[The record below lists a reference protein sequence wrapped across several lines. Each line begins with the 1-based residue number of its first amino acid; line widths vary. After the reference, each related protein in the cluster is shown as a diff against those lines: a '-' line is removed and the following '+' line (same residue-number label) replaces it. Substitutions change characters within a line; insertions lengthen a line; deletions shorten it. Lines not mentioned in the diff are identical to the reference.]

1 MNTAPKPP
9 ANWQLAGQTRQMFNL
24 FSACTFPLLLLLGF
38 ALSSQ
43 PGHSGQNGAPAPT
56 NLRAALER
64 NDPAKAEQQLRELQR
79 SAPESFARNNYDYLL
94 ARLLEQRG
102 AHTEATTLFQRVVLR
117 NSPLAGYALW
127 HQAEI
132 ARAEHK
138 LTEEQAALQ
147 KLIAQFPDHLWRE
160 RAIHRL
166 SESQF
171 QSGDYQAVLK
181 TLRMLGPR
189 RDVLPRQGEAQA
201 ALQQLDTARASF
213 AAALAGNSTDDTAL
227 RAILNLDK
235 LDAKQ
240 NATLIEAE
248 HLRRARVLQFNRYFT
263 EARVHWLAV
272 VNQFPQSRAR
282 AESLFQLGRGYFLEN
297 DFLKAVPWYERV
309 GSEFPNSEEGEQ
321 GFYYVGHC
329 YQFAN
334 QPDKAIARYEEYLQK
349 YPKPKFNGYAHLNAI
364 DTLRSAG
371 RTQQAMQWAQR
382 AQTEAGDG
390 FFAVT
395 GLFQQA
401 KIRLGQEDY
410 AGALAD
416 LTTLRAKNLNVRG
429 QIATTNLP
437 EVNFLRA
444 YCMEKLGRFDEAAT
458 EYLALNEGRT
468 NAYGYYGQRATA
480 RLQGLL
486 KNLRAKNLMAERRE
500 AFLTQARQA
509 NADGNAVS
517 AKAAVNQALRLVEDD
532 KTRQELFGILRIA
545 YGKLPG
551 YQAVTLNFAPAGRT
565 APLAEGAPAASGTSH
580 ATIAGELL
588 FLGLPDEGAAELA
601 AAQTASNNTVA
612 YYCAQ
617 GDCVNY
623 TFRMFEPLLRNL
635 PDDYRLELLPR
646 EMAEVFYP
654 FPFRHALQKHAAKRG
669 VDPRFVLSIARQE
682 SSYNTRVKSAAAAR
696 GMLQFIAPTANQ
708 IAAQLSLKDFEQDDL
723 YEPATAILI
732 GSQYMQNLFEMFGSP
747 QAAAAAYNGSE
758 DSVARWIERAGSKD
772 VDRFV
777 IEVAKRE
784 TKDYVF
790 KVLNNLRAYQ
800 LIYPAD

>member
-1 MNTAPKPP
+1 
-9 ANWQLAGQTRQMFNL
+9 MFNL
-24 FSACTFPLLLLLGF
+24 FSACTFPLLLLVGF
-38 ALSSQ
+38 ALSS
-43 PGHSGQNGAPAPT
+43 PRGQNGTPAST

-64 NDPAKAEQQLRELQR
+64 NDSNKAEQQLRELQR
-79 SAPESFARNNYDYLL
+79 NAPENFARNNYDYLL

-102 AHTEATTLFQRVVLR
+102 AYAEATALFQKVVTR

-132 ARAEHK
+132 ARAVHK

-166 SESQF
+166 GESQF

-189 RDVLPRQGEAQA
+189 RDVLPRQGEAQV
-201 ALQQLDTARASF
+201 ALRQLDAARASF

-235 LDAKQ
+235 LDAQQ
-240 NATLIEAE
+240 NVTLTETE
-248 HLRRARVLQFNRYFT
+248 HLRRARVLQFNRYFA
-263 EARVHWLAV
+263 EARAHWLAV
-272 VNQFPQSRAR
+272 ANQFPQSRAR

-309 GSEFPNSEEGEQ
+309 GNEFPNSEEGEQ

-334 QPDKAIARYEEYLQK
+334 QPDKAISRYEEYLQK

-371 RTQQAMQWAQR
+371 RTEQAMQWAQR

-416 LTTLRAKNLNVRG
+416 LTALRAKNLNVRG

-437 EVNFLRA
+437 EINFLRA
-444 YCMEKLGRFDEAAT
+444 YCLEKLGRFDDAAT

-486 KNLRAKNLMAERRE
+486 KNLRAKKLMAERRD
-500 AFLTQARQA
+500 ALVTQARQA
-509 NADGNAVS
+509 NADGNAAS
-517 AKAAVNQALRLVEDD
+517 AKAAVNQALRLVEDE
-532 KTRQELFGILRIA
+532 KTRQELFGILQTA

-551 YQAVTLNFAPAGRT
+551 YQAVTLNFSPAGRT
-565 APLAEGAPAASGTSH
+565 EPLPEGAPAASGNSH
-580 ATIAGELL
+580 ATIAAELL

-601 AAQTASNNTVA
+601 AAKTASNNTLA
-612 YYCAQ
+612 YYCGR

-623 TFRMFEPLLRNL
+623 TFRLFEPILRNL

-654 FPFRHALQKHAAKRG
+654 FPFRHALQKHAIKRG

-708 IAAQLSLKDFEQDDL
+708 IAAQLGLKDFEQDDL
-723 YEPATAILI
+723 YEPSTAILI
-732 GSQYMQNLFEMFGSP
+732 GSQYMQNLFELFGTP

-800 LIYPAD
+800 LVYPAD

>member
-1 MNTAPKPP
+1 
-9 ANWQLAGQTRQMFNL
+9 MFNL
-24 FSACTFPLLLLLGF
+24 LSACTFPFLLLFGIALLPPDSTPRPR
-38 ALSSQ
+38 AD
-43 PGHSGQNGAPAPT
+43 APAT
-56 NLRAALER
+56 QSHAGVKSE
-64 NDPAKAEQQLRELQR
+64 KQLREWQR
-79 SAPESFARNNYDYLL
+79 ASPETFASNNYDYLL

-102 AHTEATTLFQRVVLR
+102 AHAEALALFQNVVAR

-132 ARAEHK
+132 ARANRK
-138 LTEEQAALQ
+138 LSEEQTALQ
-147 KLIAQFPDHLWRE
+147 KLIAQFPDYLGRA
-160 RAIHRL
+160 RAIQRL

-171 QSGDYQAVLK
+171 QSGNYQAVIT
-181 TLRMLGPR
+181 TLRTLGPR
-189 RDVLPRQGEAQA
+189 RDSLPKQGEAQA
-201 ALQQLDTARASF
+201 ALRQLDAARASF
-213 AAALAGNSTDDTAL
+213 TAALAGNSTDDTAL

-235 LDAKQ
+235 LDATQ
-240 NATLIEAE
+240 GVQLSEAE
-248 HLRRARVLQFNRYFT
+248 HLRRARVLQFNRYFA
-263 EARVHWLAV
+263 EARAHWLAV

-297 DFLKAVPWYERV
+297 DFLQALPWYERV
-309 GSEFPNSEEGEQ
+309 GSEFPASDEGEQ

-334 QPDKAIARYEEYLQK
+334 QPDKAIARYEAYLQK
-349 YPKPKFNGYAHLNAI
+349 YAKAKFNGYAHLNAI

-371 RTQQAMQWAQR
+371 RSEQALQWAQR

-401 KIRLGQEDY
+401 KIRMGREDF
-410 AGALAD
+410 AGALTD
-416 LTTLRAKNLNVRG
+416 LTALRAKNLNVRG

-437 EVNFLRA
+437 EINFLRA
-444 YCMEKLGRFDEAAT
+444 YSLEKLGRFDEAAT
-458 EYLALNEGRT
+458 EYLALNEGRN
-468 NAYGYYGQRATA
+468 NAYGYYGQQATA
-480 RLQGLL
+480 RLRALL
-486 KNLRAKNLMAERRE
+486 VNLRAKKLMAARRE
-500 AFLTQARQA
+500 DFLAQARQA
-509 NADGNAVS
+509 VAAGNAAA
-517 AKAAVNQALRLVEDD
+517 AKAAANQALRLSEDQ
-532 KTRQELFGILRIA
+532 KTRQELFDILRTA
-545 YGKLPG
+545 YAKLPG
-551 YQAVTLNFAPAGRT
+551 YQAVTLNFAAAGRS
-565 APLAEGAPAASGTSH
+565 APLSAGATAASGTSH
-580 ATIAGELL
+580 ATIANELL

-623 TFRMFEPLLRNL
+623 TFRMFEPILRNL

-654 FPFRHALQKHAAKRG
+654 FPFRDALQKHAAKRG

-708 IAAQLSLKDFEQDDL
+708 IATQLGLKDFEQDDL

-758 DSVARWIERAGSKD
+758 DSVARWIARAESKE

-800 LIYPAD
+800 TIYPAEGITAGQN